1 MTETIPWPIQNAA
14 EWMPLWKGAGFFLAT
29 FVLEDAA
36 AIGAGLLL
44 AAGAISWPVA
54 FGACFLGIWSGD
66 AGLYALARF
75 GGRPWLERSRLKKFS
90 PRIARSE
97 KWFAARGT
105 WILVFS
111 RCVPGTRL
119 PTYLAAGF
127 LRLPLPRFLWVT
139 GTASLVWTLADL
151 VAGADSRG
159 AAGRLAQGLAARRLD
174 LAGQRP
180 AVAGAVPMAAPGAGG
195 G

>member
-90 PRIARSE
+90 PGSHAVKSGLPP
-97 KWFAARGT
+97 AARGS
-105 WILVFS
+105 WFSAAVCPARDCRPIWPPVF
-111 RCVPGTRL
+111 CVCHFRDFFGSP
-119 PTYLAAGF
+119 
-127 LRLPLPRFLWVT
+127 
-139 GTASLVWTLADL
+139 
-151 VAGADSRG
+151 
-159 AAGRLAQGLAARRLD
+159 ARPPWS
-174 LAGQRP
+174 GP
-180 AVAGAVPMAAPGAGG
+180 W
-195 G
+195 